1 MITKD
6 RVREIISAADGKRIA
21 VIGDVMLDRYFWGTV
36 TRVSPEAPVP
46 VIDLEEESW
55 HLGGAANVALNL
67 KTLGIQPVLCGLI
80 GDDKNGTLFKELANE
95 SGVYTDGLFSDNS
108 RPTTVKMRIIGNNQQ
123 IARLD
128 KESREE
134 MNNEGMDYI
143 LSALKNIDGLAGII
157 MEDYNKG
164 VINRNLIEQTMLF
177 AKEKNIPVYVD
188 PKFNNFFE
196 YKGAT
201 LFKPNKKEASHAL
214 GYELKN
220 DSDIIRAGEEIL
232 NKLDCQSTLIT
243 LGAEGMML
251 LEKNQSPFF
260 DRAKAKNVAD
270 VSGAGDTC
278 IATFAMSVTGGAT
291 MKEATLISNYASSV
305 VVSEPGIIAIQKNVL
320 LNNFNETK

>member
-1 MITKD
+1 MITKE
-6 RVREIISAADGKRIA
+6 RVREIISAADGKKIA

-36 TRVSPEAPVP
+36 SRVSPEAPVP
-46 VIDLEEESW
+46 VIDLEDETW

-67 KTLGIQPVLCGLI
+67 KTLGIQPILCGLI
-80 GDDKNGTLFKELANE
+80 GDDENGSLFIELAKN
-95 SGVYTDGLFSDNS
+95 SGIYTDGLFYDKN

-128 KESREE
+128 KESRDE
-134 MNNEGMDYI
+134 MTSECMDFI
-143 LSALKNIDGLAGII
+143 LDALENIEGLAGII

-164 VINRNLIEQTMLF
+164 VISKNLIEKIMLL
-177 AKEKNIPVYVD
+177 AKDNNVPVYVD

-201 LFKPNKKEASHAL
+201 LFKPNKKEAGHAL
-214 GYELKN
+214 GIELKN
-220 DSDIIRAGEEIL
+220 DDDIIRAAEEI
-232 NKLDCQSTLIT
+232 NSKLDCQSTLIT

-251 LEKNQSPFF
+251 LEKNQIPFF

-291 MKEATLISNYASSV
+291 LKEATVISNYASSV

-320 LNNFNETK
+320 LDYFDETN

>member
-1 MITKD
+1 MITKE
-6 RVREIISAADGKRIA
+6 RVKDIILAADGKKIA

-46 VIDLEEESW
+46 VIDLEEETW

-80 GDDKNGTLFKELANE
+80 GDDKNGTLFKELAND
-95 SGVYTDGLFSDNS
+95 SWLLTDGLFSDHS

-128 KESREE
+128 KESRDE
-134 MNNEGMDYI
+134 MSADGMKFI
-143 LSALKNIDGLAGII
+143 LDALRNIDGLSGII

-164 VINRNLIEQTMLF
+164 VINKNLIEQTMAF
-177 AKEKNIPVYVD
+177 AKENNIPVFVD

-201 LFKPNKKEASHAL
+201 LFKPNKKEAGHAL
-214 GYELKN
+214 GYDLKN
-220 DSDIIRAGEEIL
+220 DSDIIRAAKEIL
-232 NKLDCQSTLIT
+232 TKLDCQSTLIT

-251 LEKNQSPFF
+251 LEKNQIPFF

-278 IATFAMSVTGGAT
+278 IATFAMAVTGGAT
-291 MKEATLISNYASSV
+291 LKEATVISNYASSV
-305 VVSEPGIIAIQKNVL
+305 VVSEPGIIAIQKNIL
-320 LNNFNETK
+320 LDNFDETY

>member
-1 MITKD
+1 MITKE
-6 RVREIISAADGKRIA
+6 RVKEIISAADGKRIA

-46 VIDLEEESW
+46 VIDLDEETW

-80 GDDKNGTLFKELANE
+80 GADKNGTMFKELAND
-95 SGVYTDGLFSDNS
+95 SGILTDGLFSDSS

-128 KESREE
+128 KESRDDL
-134 MNNEGMDYI
+134 NDEGINHI
-143 LSALKNIDGLAGII
+143 LNAIKNIDSLAGII

-164 VINRNLIEQTMLF
+164 VINRSMIEQTMAF
-177 AKEKNIPVYVD
+177 AKENNIPVYVD

-201 LFKPNKKEASHAL
+201 LFKPNKKEAGHAL
-214 GYELKN
+214 GYDLKK
-220 DSDIIRAGEEIL
+220 DSDIIHAAEEIL
-232 NKLDCQSTLIT
+232 EKLDCRSTLIT

-251 LEKNQSPFF
+251 LEKDQSPFF

-291 MKEATLISNYASSV
+291 LKEATLISNYASSV
-305 VVSEPGIIAIQKNVL
+305 VVSEPGIIAIQKNIL
-320 LNNFNETK
+320 LDNFDETN